1 MPAHPLVKPRT
12 LRFVALVA
20 VGLLAAA
27 CSSSPSAL
35 HTTTTSTGHD
45 QTHAAGSKGAAGS
58 SHNSTKSTKSG
69 KSSGSGTGSN
79 HSTDTPYSAIHKS
92 VGLFD
97 SPDKNISCELDHS
110 YKASPTGVPLNNVTC
125 ITQIPPQSVVLS
137 PSGTLTVCTGA
148 GCTWAPIKGS
158 PILQYGTATGAGAVR
173 CDSATGSMTCKVS
186 GAKGFTISSTGVTP
200 LGGATIASQQK
211 TN

>member
-12 LRFVALVA
+12 LRLVVLGA

-35 HTTTTSTGHD
+35 HTTTTSTGH
-45 QTHAAGSKGAAGS
+45 HRAHSAGSTGAAGS
-58 SHNSTKSTKSG
+58 SHKSNKSG
-69 KSSGSGTGSN
+69 KTSHSGTGSDN
-79 HSTDTPYSAIHKS
+79 SNGTPFSSIHRS

-97 SPDKNISCELDHS
+97 SPDKNISCELDHR

-125 ITQIPPQSVVLS
+125 ITQNPPQSVVLS
-137 PSGTLTVCTGA
+137 SSGTLNVCTGA
-148 GCTWAPIKGS
+148 GCTWAPTKGT
-158 PILQYGTATGAGAVR
+158 PILQNGTATGAGAIR
-173 CDSATGSMTCKVS
+173 CDSAAGTMTCKVS

-200 LGGATIASQQK
+200 LGGATVSSQQK
-211 TN
+211 NG